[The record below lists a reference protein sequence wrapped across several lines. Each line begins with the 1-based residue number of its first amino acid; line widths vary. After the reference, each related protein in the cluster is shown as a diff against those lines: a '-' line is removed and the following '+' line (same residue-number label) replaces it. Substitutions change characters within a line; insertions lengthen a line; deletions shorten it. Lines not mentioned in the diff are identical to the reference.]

1 MSNANMFDVN
11 TFLETVFDQ
20 PSETESVPCPVGEY
34 PALVTK
40 VDARVW
46 KGKDDPSKSGVVM
59 DVVWEILDEQVRE
72 ACKRDKVVVRQSI
85 MFNFTL
91 NEMGQSV
98 IDMNK
103 AKEDVK
109 FGRLRA
115 AIGLNDG
122 PFSPAQLMGQTAVVK
137 VGHRAVDGVIFAD
150 VKDVAAA

>member
-1 MSNANMFDVN
+1 MTNPNMFDVN

-20 PSETESVPCPVGEY
+20 PSETESIPCPAGEY
-34 PALVTK
+34 PALITK

-46 KGKDDPSKSGVVM
+46 KGKEDPSKSGVVM
-59 DVVWEILDEQVRE
+59 DVVWEILDEGVRE
-72 ACKRDKVVVRQSI
+72 TCKKDKVSVRQSI

-91 NEMGQSV
+91 NEMGQTV
-98 IDMNK
+98 LDMEK
-103 AKEDVK
+103 AKQDVK

-122 PFSPAQLMGQTAVVK
+122 AFSPSQLLGQTATVK

-150 VKDVAAA
+150 VKDVASA